1 MNSFFGEQILSK
13 KIQLDQSIKETA
25 QILESKLIKL
35 QNNDEDDNDDEEE
48 ELTFE
53 VTSAHEPSELSVERP
68 DSALNKSINIRD
80 IKNRLSDPEINFKNM
95 RPSVNNKPSETRE

>member
-1 MNSFFGEQILSK
+1 VNSFFGEQILSK

-35 QNNDEDDNDDEEE
+35 QNNDDEEE

-53 VTSAHEPSELSVERP
+53 VTSAHEPSEVSIERP

-80 IKNRLSDPEINFKNM
+80 IKSHLSNGQINFKNM